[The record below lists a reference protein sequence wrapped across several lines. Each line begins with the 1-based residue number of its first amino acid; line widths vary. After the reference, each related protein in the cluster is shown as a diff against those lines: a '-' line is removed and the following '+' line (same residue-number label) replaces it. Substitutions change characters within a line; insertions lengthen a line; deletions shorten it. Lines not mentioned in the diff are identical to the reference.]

1 MPPIAD
7 DADWSSRCR
16 DAMACYAAPLLREV
30 AAKLVRPRANQP
42 IDELLDK
49 AVGMLT
55 NPPVIDRRIRDLPE
69 PPRKLLAIIG
79 LSRADALEGWSSPRA
94 ASRTRPRRRLRADRN
109 GAPSRAALSLFVSQ
123 FLRHSTDFTEW
134 FGGVGMAAA
143 EVFAHPAVADARRG
157 EELGLPDLSEATTNT
172 EPIRAADGLDWP
184 LRLAAV
190 WQQVLNSP
198 VRSTQGNTL
207 FKKDLAR
214 LQTDEVLSGRWAGE
228 VAHPPDLGVLA
239 LLWAAAGGLL
249 AEASGE
255 LTATPFG
262 ETLGK
267 RASRRSERATRRTRP
282 CRGLG
287 PSRGLCTE

>member
-79 LSRADALEGWSSPRA
+79 LSRQMRWKVGHLLALLPALGHDEGFAPIEMALRAGLLYPCSSPN
-94 ASRTRPRRRLRADRN
+94 S
-109 GAPSRAALSLFVSQ
+109 ALL
-123 FLRHSTDFTEW
+123 TDFTEW

-143 EVFAHPAVADARRG
+143 EVFAHPAVA
-157 EELGLPDLSEATTNT
+157 E
-172 EPIRAADGLDWP
+172 RAAGK
-184 LRLAAV
+184 
-190 WQQVLNSP
+190 NS
-198 VRSTQGNTL
+198 
-207 FKKDLAR
+207 AC
-214 LQTDEVLSGRWAGE
+214 
-228 VAHPPDLGVLA
+228 
-239 LLWAAAGGLL
+239 
-249 AEASGE
+249 
-255 LTATPFG
+255 
-262 ETLGK
+262 
-267 RASRRSERATRRTRP
+267 RT
-282 CRGLG
+282 
-287 PSRGLCTE
+287 